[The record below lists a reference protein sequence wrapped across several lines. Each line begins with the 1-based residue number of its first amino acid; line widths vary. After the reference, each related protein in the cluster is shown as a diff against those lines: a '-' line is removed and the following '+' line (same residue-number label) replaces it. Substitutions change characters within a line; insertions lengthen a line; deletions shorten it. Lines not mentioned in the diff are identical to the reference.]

1 MAVARHSGRAADAAI
16 PGARLQRHQRVP
28 VSHWPRVGNLRLE
41 GHEENTRRPLTSR
54 VWLGWNT
61 QGVRDELFL
70 KR

>member
-16 PGARLQRHQRVP
+16 PGARLQRYQRGL
-28 VSHWPRVGNLRLE
+28 VSRRLRARNLHLE
-41 GHEENTRRPLTSR
+41 SHEENTRRLLTSR